1 MPGRLKGS
9 AEWADWEMWKAPS
22 TTPDLRLMLSMNKST
37 ALVGLDIEAGS
48 IAATELRTNGR
59 TELAGYGV
67 MPLDSGVF
75 REGEV
80 ADVEALTEALKE
92 LFSQQKLSKR
102 VRLGIA
108 NQRVAVRTFQLP
120 LIEDNQELETAVRFQ
135 AQDELPMPLDQSVL
149 DWQAAGRSTAEDG
162 TERLNVV
169 AVAARRD
176 MLARLMEAMR
186 GAGLRPEGID
196 LSAFGM
202 VRALHAGTYASVGAA
217 EYVAAPTQQAL
228 SYEQRVDMGELG
240 TGAATAPET
249 DAAPARLYCNLGDV
263 TNLAVAR
270 GSTCV
275 FTRVSPFG
283 VEGIAQKLAERRGQ
297 TLDHA
302 RQWLV
307 HVGLDQPADEI
318 DGEAETVRATR
329 ECLAEGS
336 SRLVDEVRRSLEYYA
351 AQEGALTV
359 DGVVACG
366 PGTMIGGL
374 AERLQRDLGQPVEL
388 GRPEA
393 LASLSSIDAA
403 RLTLSYGLALEDD

>member
-1 MPGRLKGS
+1 
-9 AEWADWEMWKAPS
+9 
-22 TTPDLRLMLSMNKST
+22 MLSMNKST

-48 IAATELRTNGR
+48 IAATELRNNGR

-149 DWQAAGRSTAEDG
+149 DWQATGRSNAEDG

-202 VRALHAGTYASVGAA
+202 VRALHGVTYASVGAA
-217 EYVAAPTQQAL
+217 EYVAAPTQHAL
-228 SYEQRVDMGELG
+228 S
-240 TGAATAPET
+240 
-249 DAAPARLYCNLGDV
+249 
-263 TNLAVAR
+263 
-270 GSTCV
+270 
-275 FTRVSPFG
+275 
-283 VEGIAQKLAERRGQ
+283 
-297 TLDHA
+297 
-302 RQWLV
+302 
-307 HVGLDQPADEI
+307 
-318 DGEAETVRATR
+318 
-329 ECLAEGS
+329 
-336 SRLVDEVRRSLEYYA
+336 
-351 AQEGALTV
+351 
-359 DGVVACG
+359 
-366 PGTMIGGL
+366 
-374 AERLQRDLGQPVEL
+374 
-388 GRPEA
+388 
-393 LASLSSIDAA
+393 
-403 RLTLSYGLALEDD
+403 